1 MLKQALFF
9 QHLQVVTLEKNKMM
23 EQIQL
28 LDVVALLEDIPVE
41 KLKKGQ
47 VGTIVEVFDTDNFE
61 VEFADKQGQTIATIS
76 LNSAVLLKLIHES
89 VYA

>member
-1 MLKQALFF
+1 
-9 QHLQVVTLEKNKMM
+9 MM

>member
-1 MLKQALFF
+1 
-9 QHLQVVTLEKNKMM
+9 M